1 MEFKEGDRVRVKRI
15 MGSSDAQVLATVG
28 SVGILTEID
37 GEEYTIDTRPGYFYY
52 KYELELISDGN
63 QEEED

>member
-1 MEFKEGDRVRVKRI
+1 

-52 KYELELISDGN
+52 KCELELISVGN
-63 QEEED
+63 TEA